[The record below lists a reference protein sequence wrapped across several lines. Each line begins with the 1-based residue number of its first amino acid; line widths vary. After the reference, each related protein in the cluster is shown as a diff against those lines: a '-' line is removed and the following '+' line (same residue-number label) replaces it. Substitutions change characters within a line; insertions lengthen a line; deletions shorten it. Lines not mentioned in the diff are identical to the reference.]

1 MAEGKDVV
9 AIESGGAAMT
19 SEIVDEVVWA
29 GFDASLTV
37 TVIGKLPFA
46 VGVPEMRPVLA
57 ARLSPA
63 GRLPEV
69 IDQTYGEV
77 PPVAA
82 RDFE

>member
-1 MAEGKDVV
+1 LAEGREVV
-9 AIESGGAAMT
+9 AIESGGAAMA
-19 SEIVDEVVWA
+19 SEMVADVVWI
-29 GFDASLTV
+29 GLDASLTV

-63 GRLPEV
+63 GRPPEV
-69 IDQTYGEV
+69 IDHTYGAV

>member
-1 MAEGKDVV
+1 VAEGKDVV
-9 AIESGGAAMT
+9 AIESGGAAIT
-19 SEIVDEVVWA
+19 SEIVDEVVWI
-29 GFDASLTV
+29 GLDASLTV

-57 ARLSPA
+57 ARLSPV

-82 RDFE
+82 KDFE

>member
-1 MAEGKDVV
+1 MAEGKEVV
-9 AIESGGAAMT
+9 VIESGGAAMT
-19 SEIVDEVVWA
+19 REIVADVVWA
-29 GFDASLTV
+29 GLDASLTV
-37 TVIGKLPFA
+37 TVMGKLPFA

-69 IDQTYGEV
+69 IDQLYGAV

>member
-9 AIESGGAAMT
+9 AIESGGAATT

-69 IDQTYGEV
+69 IDQTYGAV

>member
-1 MAEGKDVV
+1 LAEGRDVV
-9 AIESGGAAMT
+9 AIERGGPAIT
-19 SEIVDEVVWA
+19 SERVDEMVWA

-37 TVIGKLPFA
+37 TVTGKLPFS

-69 IDQTYGEV
+69 IDQL
-77 PPVAA
+77 
-82 RDFE
+82 